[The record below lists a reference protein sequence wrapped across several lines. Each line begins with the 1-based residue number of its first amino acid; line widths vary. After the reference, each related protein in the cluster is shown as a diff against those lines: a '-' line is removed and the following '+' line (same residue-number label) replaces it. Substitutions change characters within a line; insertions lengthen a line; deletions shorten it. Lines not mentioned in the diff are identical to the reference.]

1 MVIEVI
7 PENGSWL
14 GPWSGLIHCG
24 KCHAL
29 MSGSQCPCCGNV
41 LTADRWT
48 TVTVDG
54 QEHKI
59 LAYTNEGALSWTAHS
74 LLGLMKRE
82 WERPRLPEEPSTA
95 PLAKQCS
102 QRVLIVILF
111 WTLFEHLME
120 QFFQT
125 ALNRLPRGVSV
136 DLLRRHQSI
145 GSRMDRLY
153 TMLFDARFKSDLD
166 SLGFVAVFNHLHK
179 IQSRRN
185 DFIHGNAEAIDDD
198 LVRETVERLHDVQAA
213 WVALYNLRCTGDPS
227 APRVYEDERHREIV
241 RQNESPSPS

>member
-1 MVIEVI
+1 MEAI
-7 PENGSWL
+7 PKDGSWL

-29 MSGSQCPCCGNV
+29 MSGSQCPGCGHA
-41 LTADRWT
+41 LPTDQWM
-48 TVTVDG
+48 TVTIEG
-54 QEHKI
+54 REHEVP
-59 LAYTNEGALSWTAHS
+59 ANVYEGALSWTAHS

-82 WERPRLPEEPSTA
+82 WGRPPLQEEPSSA

-102 QRVLIVILF
+102 QQVLVVILF
-111 WTLFEHLME
+111 WTLFEHLMD

-125 ALNRLPRGVSV
+125 ALNRLPLGVGA
-136 DLLRRHQSI
+136 DLLQRHQSI

-153 TMLFDARFKSDLD
+153 TMLFDARIKTDLD
-166 SLGFVAVFNHLHK
+166 ALGHGAVYAHLQK

-227 APRVYEDERHREIV
+227 APRVYEDERHRELA
-241 RQNESPSPS
+241 RQSQRPSPP